1 MVTSMNNI
9 RAVASL
15 ASLVLFATT
24 ALSAQANKSTPC
36 TASEYRQ
43 LDFWVGDWDAFDV
56 DNQKEVAARAHISSI
71 LEGCSVMED
80 YQQIDGLH
88 GESFSTYDASR
99 KVWHQTWV
107 TNRGSL
113 LVVEGKMEGNKLVLK
128 GTDNI
133 RKADVRVTWEADE
146 KGVRETAVSSKD
158 GGKTWEP
165 VFDMVFRPHSPNT
178 ARR

>member
-1 MVTSMNNI
+1 MKTL
-9 RAVASL
+9 RKFASL
-15 ASLVLFATT
+15 VSLVLFAMA
-24 ALSAQANKSTPC
+24 ALPAQTNKPAPCSAP
-36 TASEYRQ
+36 EHRQ

-88 GESFSTYDASR
+88 GESFSAYDASR

-128 GTDNI
+128 GTDHI
-133 RKADVRVTWEADE
+133 RKADIRVTWEHDGN
-146 KGVRETAVSSKD
+146 GVRETAVATND
-158 GGKTWEP
+158 GGKTWTP
-165 VFDMVFRPHSPNT
+165 VFDMVFRPHL
-178 ARR
+178 AAEGR